1 MGLSMTTSMW
11 KKIIKSGA
19 AELWHKKRVSG
30 SFKTFKQLFPK
41 TTGEHKQKEDMCL
54 EWKFQILSNI
64 EIHF

>member
-1 MGLSMTTSMW
+1 MGLSMTTSMR

-19 AELWHKKRVSG
+19 AELSHMKRVSG

-54 EWKFQILSNI
+54 E
-64 EIHF
+64 